1 MEEIIYNKI
10 YARANAKGIVTRI
23 FSEAFEQPLNTDVCI
38 EANNTERHGAQKYLV
53 VDENGFYNYEIK
65 DGVFVTRDTTK
76 DFNIEQ
82 SKNEILKKKEYL
94 SQTDYVVTKI
104 SEAIAEGNIEL
115 QNHLLTEYADV
126 LQQRKIAR
134 EEINVLEMNL

>member
-115 QNHLLTEYADV
+115 QNAQV
-126 LQQRKIAR
+126 
-134 EEINVLEMNL
+134 